1 VAQHRVCRADPGAAG
16 AVSSVRLWP
25 AIALVGAY
33 ELLTMIIRR
42 VQVPTAMPSLH
53 DDACVADPLDERAA
67 QVFAV
72 ELAADR
78 VPSIRSIRATLHV
91 GQRRTQRLS
100 KYLAT
105 TAKTHKRRPH
115 RVLRLS
121 TPNSIALLGTR
132 QGGGSGVDEV
142 AARPFRRLADGL
154 ADDYGQP

>member
-1 VAQHRVCRADPGAAG
+1 
-16 AVSSVRLWP
+16 VRLWP

-91 GQRRTQRLS
+91 GQRRT
-100 KYLAT
+100 AT
-105 TAKTHKRRPH
+105 EQIPRHNRQDAWPTPRRISGGPTACFDCLRPI
-115 RVLRLS
+115 R
-121 TPNSIALLGTR
+121 
-132 QGGGSGVDEV
+132 
-142 AARPFRRLADGL
+142 
-154 ADDYGQP
+154 